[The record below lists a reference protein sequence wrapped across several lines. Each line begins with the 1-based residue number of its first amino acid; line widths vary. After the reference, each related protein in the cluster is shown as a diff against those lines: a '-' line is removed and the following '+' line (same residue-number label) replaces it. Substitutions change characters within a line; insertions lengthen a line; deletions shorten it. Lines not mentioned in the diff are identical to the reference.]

1 MIHGNLEMTTLLT
14 DSDSNLHVT
23 IFCLLSNT
31 GAFLRARYI
40 NSQTPITFVKHSY
53 GTQQN
58 ILSATFPVCVA
69 KWFYLRASAQ
79 KTSTTQI
86 FFILWLQSDNELPM

>member
-1 MIHGNLEMTTLLT
+1 MIHGSLEMTTLLT
-14 DSDSNLHVT
+14 DSNLHVT
-23 IFCLLSNT
+23 IFCLLSTT
-31 GAFLRARYI
+31 GAFLCARYI

-69 KWFYLRASAQ
+69 KWFYLRASAR

-86 FFILWLQSDNELPM
+86 FFHTLATVR